1 MHPQHTKLMRAT
13 IRYDAGDPKRIQH
26 FIKVHSFAALIGT
39 AEGLSKA
46 DLFVLETAAILHDIG
61 IHQAEA
67 KHHSSA
73 GVYQELEG
81 PPIAADLLKACGGY
95 TEAQINRVCFLI
107 GHHHT
112 YTAIDGRDYQIL
124 VEADFLVNLYE
135 NAASADA
142 VASARQ
148 RIFKTATG
156 LALLDALFP
165 PAVGAPQYL

>member
-1 MHPQHTKLMRAT
+1 MHPQHMKLMRAA
-13 IRYDAGDPKRIQH
+13 IQYDAGDPKRIQH

-39 AEGLSKA
+39 AEDLSNA

-61 IHQAEA
+61 IPQAEA
-67 KHHSSA
+67 KHHTSS
-73 GVYQELEG
+73 GKYQEIEG
-81 PPIAADLLKACGGY
+81 PPVAKQLLRDCGGY
-95 TEAQINRVCFLI
+95 TEEQINRVCFLI

-112 YTAIDGRDYQIL
+112 YTAIDGLDYQIL
-124 VEADFLVNLYE
+124 IEADFLVNLYE
-135 NAASADA
+135 DAASVDA

-165 PAVGAPQYL
+165 PAIGAPQ

>member
-1 MHPQHTKLMRAT
+1 
-13 IRYDAGDPKRIQH
+13 
-26 FIKVHSFAALIGT
+26 
-39 AEGLSKA
+39 
-46 DLFVLETAAILHDIG
+46 
-61 IHQAEA
+61 
-67 KHHSSA
+67 
-73 GVYQELEG
+73 
-81 PPIAADLLKACGGY
+81 
-95 TEAQINRVCFLI
+95 
-107 GHHHT
+107 T